1 MFVYLT
7 GVSALR
13 GHPSHIGFFIKLLL
27 QLGNDYEFTHVRNA
41 KKEGSP

>member
-13 GHPSHIGFFIKLLL
+13 GHSSNIDFSIKNLL

-41 KKEGSP
+41 KKE